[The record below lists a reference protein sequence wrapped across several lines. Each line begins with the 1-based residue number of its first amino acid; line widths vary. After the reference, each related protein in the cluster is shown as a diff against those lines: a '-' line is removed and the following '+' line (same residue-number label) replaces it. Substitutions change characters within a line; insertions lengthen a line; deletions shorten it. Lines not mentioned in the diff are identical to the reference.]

1 MVVNDNNPKIWAS
14 LIAPN
19 PDDVAYWV
27 DLTADPHGNIIKFYD
42 NNDEQWYNLTSPTS
56 EYATYPYIGPNG
68 NWFIENRDSGIRAQ
82 GDVPDAT
89 INGKRIVD
97 NPVLTKEDIGLG
109 NVANLAPEDYPV
121 PDAVYSLIDG
131 KVDESRTINGHTLDA
146 DVVITKGDIG
156 LGNVENIAPAD
167 MPISTATS
175 TALSGKADVTRN
187 IVAGSGLTGGG
198 NLTTDRT
205 INVVSATDGITVNAD
220 NIQLAT
226 VDSLTSTSTTRAL
239 SANQGKLLNDKNIA
253 QDTALLER
261 PIMIDPTG
269 DVITPS
275 MGSYSKDESDAK
287 YVAKTQIVQTEGTST
302 TNVMSQKAVTD
313 ELTALET
320 DLNLDE
326 YTVAEALNLLYSKII
341 SLETIIANGI
351 FKNLQVDNLTTV
363 NAFNY
368 NGAPLIVIGSTA
380 PASAPDFVG
389 QTYINTTATGTVYSA
404 KGVASVSDWKQT
416 SN

>member
-19 PDDVAYWV
+19 PDDVTYWV

-68 NWFIENRDSGIRAQ
+68 NWFIENRDSGVRAQ

-89 INGKRIVD
+89 INGKRIAD

-239 SANQGKLLNDKNIA
+239 SANQGKLLNDKNVE
-253 QDTALLER
+253 QDAALLER

-320 DLNLDE
+320 DLNLKINKTSVKQVTGQSAVDVMSQKAVTDE
-326 YTVAEALNLLYSKII
+326 LALKGVYDVSSHNDGAVFE
-341 SLETIIANGI
+341 SLSAHFAYPADAAKCRG
-351 FKNLQVDNLTTV
+351 Q
-363 NAFNY
+363 
-368 NGAPLIVIGSTA
+368 STA
-380 PASAPDFVG
+380 WRGFAE
-389 QTYINTTATGTVYSA
+389 
-404 KGVASVSDWKQT
+404 
-416 SN
+416 